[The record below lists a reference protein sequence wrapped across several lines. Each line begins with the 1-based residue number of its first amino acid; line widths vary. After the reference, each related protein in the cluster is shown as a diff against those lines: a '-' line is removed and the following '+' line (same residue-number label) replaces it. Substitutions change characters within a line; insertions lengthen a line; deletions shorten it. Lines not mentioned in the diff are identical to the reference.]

1 MVDFR
6 SIYSRY
12 TLEFNNEKQQSGKL
26 GLDRM
31 SGQKY
36 INYIYIFLMEML
48 VSEVVEDKVW
58 VSLYIYF

>member
-6 SIYSRY
+6 SIYSMY